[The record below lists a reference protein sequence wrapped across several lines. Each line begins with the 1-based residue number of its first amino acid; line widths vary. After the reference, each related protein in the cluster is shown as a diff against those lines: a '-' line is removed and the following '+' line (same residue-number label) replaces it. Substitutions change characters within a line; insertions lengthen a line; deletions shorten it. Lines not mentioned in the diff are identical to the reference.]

1 MCDNKM
7 TIQFPKNYA
16 TGRNQ
21 TKHPAFYFQ
30 NQRKTLHNNFTKK
43 SLNKQKCLGN
53 PAFMRVCSTF
63 KSLLIT
69 I

>member
-1 MCDNKM
+1 M

-43 SLNKQKCLGN
+43 SLNNFQKLAKPSKMGICELVFCL
-53 PAFMRVCSTF
+53 VVL
-63 KSLLIT
+63 KWY
-69 I
+69 

>member
-1 MCDNKM
+1 M

-30 NQRKTLHNNFTKK
+30 NQRKTPQNNFTKR
-43 SLNKQKCLGN
+43 SLNSSKLIQ
-53 PAFMRVCSTF
+53 S
-63 KSLLIT
+63 SLYSRQSIRLSAIYAVLVFL
-69 I
+69 